1 MAKKGRKNKA
11 HINKQLWDRS
21 NSTDRTKW
29 RSKSQKGYDF
39 YLDEQLSKDE
49 ETSLEESGMPSFT
62 INRILPIVEIMKY
75 FVTANSPRWK
85 AVGATGDDTDIAQVH
100 SDISDYCWHA
110 SNGNSIYGQVVLDSL
125 VKGVGYFLI
134 DVDQDA
140 DHGKGEVTFSRI
152 DPYDVF
158 VDPSSRDFLFRDA
171 SFIMIK
177 KNLSKSQLKNLFPQ
191 HAAKINKISSSTDNS
206 SSYSQRDVETSK
218 IIQPEDVGFGID
230 PKKAEEDQIIAYYEN
245 YTKIKVPFVNSFIK
259 IPLTEEQEQQLKES
273 VEVQLQEFQAEVQVQ
288 LQEKMLSIQQ
298 SLEAGEII
306 PERAELEIKK
316 AQQMM
321 ETAIQEKQQ
330 ELMSAAQEEMTKV
343 EQIVMRK
350 KEFDMMMKSKQFE
363 NSVVD
368 FVNFYETRIK
378 LICSVG
384 DDIFLYEY
392 ELPIT
397 EYPIIPIPYLY
408 TGTPYPMSAVM
419 PLIGKQQEINKAH
432 QIMVHNANLASNLRW
447 LYEEGSVDES
457 EWEQYSSS
465 PGALLKY
472 RQGFQPPTPVLPA
485 PINNAFYSIT
495 QEGKSDAEY
504 ISGVPSAMM
513 GFTQQQA
520 ETYRGLLANDEFG
533 TRRLKSW
540 MSTIVEPALEHI
552 GRVFQMVAQKHYQ
565 IDKVFRIVQ
574 PEAGQEPDQD
584 KEVRVNIPIFNDYG
598 KAIGKWMDYE
608 SGKFDVR
615 IVAGATLPLNRWALL
630 EEYFRWFQAGL
641 IDDVAMIAET
651 DIRNKKQLVDRK
663 SVYSQLQSQVEQMTE
678 AMKDKEGTI
687 ETLERQL
694 VQAGIKM
701 KVQQGESEVRKEVLS
716 TEAQQKLLRGMMQ
729 NEFQNAKKDI
739 QREVKDAVLQA
750 KIDSKKD
757 FDKSKEK

>member
-1 MAKKGRKNKA
+1 MAKRGRKNKA
-11 HINKQLWDRS
+11 HVNKQLWDRS
-21 NSTDRTKW
+21 NSTDRSKW

-39 YLDEQLSKDE
+39 YLDEQLTMDE
-49 ETSLEESGMPSFT
+49 EKSLEESGMPTFT
-62 INRILPIVEIMKY
+62 INRILPIIEIMKY

-100 SDISDYCWHA
+100 SDISDYCWHL

-125 VKGVGYFLI
+125 VKGVGYFLV

-158 VDPSSRDFLFRDA
+158 VDPTSRDFLFRDA
-171 SFIMIK
+171 GFIMVK
-177 KNLSKSQLKNLFPQ
+177 KSLSKTQLKNLFPQ
-191 HAAKINKISSSTDNS
+191 HAAKINKIKATSDYS
-206 SSYSQRDVETSK
+206 SSYTQRDIESSK
-218 IIQPEDVGFGID
+218 IVQPDDVSFGLS
-230 PKKAEEDQIIAYYEN
+230 PKGEEEQIIAYYEN
-245 YTKIKVPFVNSFIK
+245 YSKIKVPFVNAFIR
-259 IPLTEEQEQQLKES
+259 IPLTDQQEAQLKES
-273 VEVQLQEFQAEVQVQ
+273 VQVQLQEFQAEVEVQ
-288 LQEKMLSIQQ
+288 LQEKIMSIQE
-298 SLEAGEII
+298 SLQAGEII
-306 PERAELEIKK
+306 QERADLEVKK
-316 AQQMM
+316 AQDMM
-321 ETAIQEKQQ
+321 QTALAEKQQ
-330 ELMSAAQEEMTKV
+330 ELMTAAQEEMTRV
-343 EQIVMRK
+343 EQVVMRK
-350 KEFDMMMKSKQFE
+350 EEFDSMMKGRQFKS
-363 NSVVD
+363 SVVD
-368 FVNFYETRIK
+368 FVNFHETRIK
-378 LICSVG
+378 LVCSVG
-384 DDIFLYEY
+384 DDVFLYEY

-447 LYEEGSVDES
+447 LYEEGSVDEE

-472 RQGFQPPTPVLPA
+472 RQGFTPPTPVLPA
-485 PINNAFYSIT
+485 PINNAFYTIT
-495 QEGKSDAEY
+495 QEGKQDAEY

-540 MSTIVEPALEHI
+540 MATIVEPALEQL
-552 GRVFQMVAQKHYQ
+552 GKCFQMVAQRHYQ

-574 PEAGQEPDQD
+574 PEAGQEPDTEKD
-584 KEVRVNIPIFNDYG
+584 VRVNIPIFNDYG

-608 SGKFDVR
+608 SARFDVR

-641 IDDVAMIAET
+641 IDDIAMIAET

-663 SVYSQLQSQVEQMTE
+663 SLYSQLQSQLEQLSE

-701 KVQQGESEVRKEVLS
+701 KVQQGETEVRKDVLA

-729 NEFQNAKKDI
+729 GEFQMAKKELS
-739 QREVKDAVLQA
+739 REIKLAIKEA
-750 KIDSKKD
+750 KLDSKKD
-757 FDKSKEK
+757 FDKGKEK